1 MGDLPLLEVYASL
14 SHGIRLVRAIQL
26 RRNKLSNMLG

>member
-1 MGDLPLLEVYASL
+1 MGGLPLLEVCGSL
-14 SHGIRLVRAIQL
+14 SHAIHQVRAIQL